1 MAGESNL
8 AGIMVATSRNR
19 GIASEE
25 KPHLSGRCGAQDHLA
40 PSVVQDGPGG
50 TGSIPFSPVLL
61 RVCPLEHLPVTS
73 CSLELILSLTR
84 TTRVKNSA

>member
-1 MAGESNL
+1 MACESNL

-61 RVCPLEHLPVTS
+61 RVCPLEHLPVPPNGST
-73 CSLELILSLTR
+73 
-84 TTRVKNSA
+84 A